1 MQLRSLPAI
10 LEEIA
15 ALLEIEG
22 ENPFRAKAYHNAA
35 KVVAGLDDLDSLIR
49 EGRLKTIKGIGE
61 TLSANITEYHETGRM
76 AFHEELARKIPPTLL
91 ELLQVPNL
99 GPGKIRLLFEK
110 LGVSSLGELE
120 YACKQN
126 RLVSLSHFGAKT
138 QERIIKGIDSW
149 GATRENTFLWTS
161 IPWR

>member
-91 ELLQVPNL
+91 ELLQVSNL

-110 LGVSSLGELE
+110 LGALPWESWSTP
-120 YACKQN
+120 AS
-126 RLVSLSHFGAKT
+126 RTALSASPT
-138 QERIIKGIDSW
+138 SAPRRRKGS
-149 GATRENTFLWTS
+149 
-161 IPWR
+161 